1 MKIWKTSRIPF
12 VALLLTAAITPI
24 ALAQATLADE
34 PLKADISGTWIAKL
48 ASRMGELEIVYR
60 ESRTAVWRFPD
71 RRWRDH
77 GKHFSL
83 HCCVGYV
90 GQRPNARGDGEGC

>member
-48 ASRMGELEIVYR
+48 ASRMGELEIVYKL
-60 ESRTAVWRFPD
+60 SMARFQGVKDCRLAIP
-71 RRWRDH
+71 R
-77 GKHFSL
+77 S
-83 HCCVGYV
+83 
-90 GQRPNARGDGEGC
+90 

>member
-48 ASRMGELEIVYR
+48 ASRMGELEIVYKLSMAR
-60 ESRTAVWRFPD
+60 FQGVKDCRLAISR
-71 RRWRDH
+71 
-77 GKHFSL
+77 S
-83 HCCVGYV
+83 
-90 GQRPNARGDGEGC
+90 